1 MSKLKTWV
9 LILVLLVILPS
20 FAFAESVF
28 VVGDSRYMSDG
39 NIYTMDVAPYIKNG
53 RVFVPVRYLSI
64 ACGVPPSAITYNN
77 GVITILAP
85 GNKVIQLTIGS
96 NQLKV
101 NGTITVMD
109 AAPEI
114 VNGRTFLP
122 ARWVAEALGYKVSWN
137 ELTRSVII
145 AKKEYS
151 TSEVVSI
158 VQPAVVYIETQRS
171 AGTGFFTS
179 PDGEILTNSHVVAG
193 ASFIRVTT
201 FDGRT
206 YNARVEKAIPYL
218 DLAIL
223 RVDGTGFPFLPL
235 SSSTPQSGE
244 EILVLGHPLGVK
256 NTVSKGIISNP
267 SKNISEIYPNMKTL
281 NINIMQISAPI
292 YPGNSGGPVVNTS
305 GEAVGVVFA
314 KRSGTDTIAFAIP
327 IVYYNLVQKW
337 NNFDLRTD
345 FDMFV
350 ATLNNEWLPYEEVA
364 TSFMIK
370 ATEYFQS
377 EQFFRD
383 ISSLDNAISAL
394 EALENAVSSYEP
406 VFPQVKELKNA
417 YLQRTKCLRE
427 ALIRLQSASM
437 LLRSSIP
444 SLTSTYKVQRLL
456 DEVQYYLEQEK
467 YWREVFFKRWSELSS
482 QLRNY

>member
-1 MSKLKTWV
+1 
-9 LILVLLVILPS
+9 
-20 FAFAESVF
+20 
-28 VVGDSRYMSDG
+28 
-39 NIYTMDVAPYIKNG
+39 
-53 RVFVPVRYLSI
+53 
-64 ACGVPPSAITYNN
+64 
-77 GVITILAP
+77 
-85 GNKVIQLTIGS
+85 
-96 NQLKV
+96 
-101 NGTITVMD
+101 
-109 AAPEI
+109 
-114 VNGRTFLP
+114 
-122 ARWVAEALGYKVSWN
+122 
-137 ELTRSVII
+137 
-145 AKKEYS
+145 
-151 TSEVVSI
+151 
-158 VQPAVVYIETQRS
+158 
-171 AGTGFFTS
+171 
-179 PDGEILTNSHVVAG
+179 
-193 ASFIRVTT
+193 
-201 FDGRT
+201 
-206 YNARVEKAIPYL
+206 VEKAIPYL

-345 FDMFV
+345 FDMLV